1 MLTRAPKGTKDI
13 LPDQSYIWQYIEDN
27 IRDITGTYGYKEI
40 RTPIFEHTELFERGV
55 GDTTDIVQKEM
66 YTFLD
71 KGDRS
76 ITLKPEGT
84 AGVAR
89 AFIEHSLYAQSQPTK
104 LYYVTPVFR
113 YEAPQSGRLRQHHQ
127 FGVEVFG
134 AKEPSIDAEI
144 IGLAMSLFNRLG
156 IKELSINISSIGCPK
171 CRPKYQKALKIYLED
186 RYDKLC
192 TTCQERYER
201 NPLRILDCKE
211 ESCQRLL
218 SDVPM
223 ILDYLCEE
231 CNDHFESLKQYLQN
245 MGLEYEINP
254 MIVRGLDYYTKT
266 VFEII
271 ANEGK
276 FKGTVCGGGRYDGL
290 VEECGGP
297 ATSGVGF
304 GMGLDRLIM
313 VMEGQKIDIPS
324 NKKLDVYV
332 ATIGEAAKFK
342 AMELITEFRNNHIAA
357 DMDHVGRSLKSQFKY
372 SDKLDVPW
380 VCIIGDN
387 ELKENI
393 VKLRDMETGKEVG
406 VSFDNLINTIAKKT
420 DKI

>member
-1 MLTRAPKGTKDI
+1 MFVRAPKGTKDI
-13 LPDQSYIWQYIEDN
+13 LPDQSYVWQYVENN
-27 IRDITGTYGYKEI
+27 IHELTRLYGYKEI

-71 KGDRS
+71 KGGRS

-84 AGVAR
+84 AGVVR

-104 LYYVTPVFR
+104 LYYLTPVFR

-134 AKEPSIDAEI
+134 AKKASIDAEI
-144 IGLAMSLFNRLG
+144 IGLAMALFDRLG
-156 IKELSINISSIGCPK
+156 INDLAINISSIGCPE
-171 CRPKYQKALKIYLED
+171 CRPDYQKALKKYLAD
-186 RYDKLC
+186 RYNKLC
-192 TTCQERYER
+192 TTCKERYER

-211 ESCQRLL
+211 ESCQKLL
-218 SDVPM
+218 KGVPV

-231 CNDHFESLKQYLQN
+231 CNNHFEVLRQYLAI
-245 MGLEYEINP
+245 MGLDYKVNP

-271 ANEGK
+271 AEGDN

-313 VMEGQKIDIPS
+313 IMEEQKVDIPD
-324 NKKLDVYV
+324 NTKLDVYF
-332 ATIGEAAKFK
+332 ATIGEEAKLK
-342 AMELITEFRNNHIAA
+342 AMELITLLRNNHIAA

-393 VKLRDMETGKEVG
+393 VKLRDMVTGEEID
-406 VSFDNLINTIAKKT
+406 VSLDNLVTVLAKKI
-420 DKI
+420 D

>member
-271 ANEGK
+271 ANQGK

>member
-13 LPDQSYIWQYIEDN
+13 LPNQSYKWQYIEEH
-27 IRDITGTYGYKEI
+27 IRELTRLYGYREI

-71 KGDRS
+71 KGKRS

-89 AFIEHSLYAQSQPTK
+89 AYIEHSLYAQSQPIK
-104 LYYVTPVFR
+104 MYYITPVFR

-144 IGLAMSLFNRLG
+144 IGLAMDLLKRLDIG
-156 IKELSINISSIGCPK
+156 HVYINISSIGCPK
-171 CRPKYQKALKIYLED
+171 CRPEYQKELKEFLKD
-186 RYDKLC
+186 RYNRLC
-192 TTCQERYER
+192 PTCQDRYHK

-211 ESCQRLL
+211 ESCKKLL
-218 SDVPM
+218 QDVPVV
-223 ILDYLCEE
+223 LDYLCEE
-231 CNDHFESLKQYLQN
+231 CSEHFKALKKYLSAMN
-245 MGLEYEINP
+245 LDYKINP

-271 ANEGK
+271 AEEGK

-297 ATSGVGF
+297 ATPGIGF
-304 GMGLDRLIM
+304 GMGLDRLLM
-313 VMEGQKIDIPS
+313 VMEGQKTDIPS
-324 NKKLDVYV
+324 EKELDIFF
-332 ATIGEAAKFK
+332 ATIGEASKSK
-342 AMELITEFRNNHIAA
+342 AIQLVTDLRKLGIAA
-357 DMDHVGRSLKSQFKY
+357 DLDHLGRSLKSQFKY

-380 VCIIGDN
+380 VCILGDN
-387 ELKENI
+387 ELESNI
-393 VKLRDMETGKEVG
+393 IKLRNMETGVETEIPI
-406 VSFDNLINTIAKKT
+406 DNLAETLVAK
-420 DKI
+420 IH

>member
-13 LPDQSYIWQYIEDN
+13 LPEQSYKWQYIEEN
-27 IRDITGTYGYKEI
+27 IRKLTRLYGYQEI

-89 AFIEHSLYAQSQPTK
+89 AYIENSLYAQSQPIKT
-104 LYYVTPVFR
+104 YYMTPVFR

-144 IGLAMSLFNRLG
+144 IGLAMNLLERLG
-156 IKELSINISSIGCPK
+156 VDHLTINISSIGCPN
-171 CRPKYQKALKIYLED
+171 CRPNYQSALKNYLGDRFDALCSTCKD
-186 RYDKLC
+186 RYEK
-192 TTCQERYER
+192 

-211 ESCQRLL
+211 DSCRALL
-218 SDVPM
+218 KDVPVV
-223 ILDYLCEE
+223 LDYLCDE
-231 CNDHFESLKQYLQN
+231 CNEHFELLKRYLTA
-245 MGLEYEINP
+245 MGLEYRINP

-271 ANEGK
+271 SEEGK

-297 ATSGVGF
+297 ATSGIGF
-304 GMGLDRLIM
+304 GMGLDRLLM
-313 VMEGQKIDIPS
+313 VMEDQNVYIPDTRG
-324 NKKLDVYV
+324 LDLSFV
-332 ATIGEAAKFK
+332 TIGEAAKAK
-342 AMELITEFRNNHIAA
+342 AVELVAKLRKAGIAT
-357 DMDHVGRSLKSQFKY
+357 DMDHVGRSIKAQFKY
-372 SDKLDVPW
+372 NDKIDVPW
-380 VCIIGDN
+380 VCILGDD
-387 ELKENI
+387 ELERNI
-393 VKLRDMETGKEVG
+393 IKLRDMQTGEETDVAI
-406 VSFDNLINTIAKKT
+406 DDLIDTLNEKM
-420 DKI
+420 D

>member
-13 LPDQSYIWQYIEDN
+13 LPNQSYKWQYIEEH
-27 IRDITGTYGYKEI
+27 IRELTRLYGYREI

-71 KGDRS
+71 KGKRS

-89 AFIEHSLYAQSQPTK
+89 AYIEHSLYAQSQPIK
-104 LYYVTPVFR
+104 MYYITPVFR

-144 IGLAMSLFNRLG
+144 IGLAMDLLKRLDIG
-156 IKELSINISSIGCPK
+156 HVYINISSIGCPK
-171 CRPKYQKALKIYLED
+171 CRPEYQKELKEFLKD
-186 RYDKLC
+186 RYNRLC
-192 TTCQERYER
+192 PTCQDRYHK

-211 ESCQRLL
+211 ESCKKLL
-218 SDVPM
+218 QDVPVV
-223 ILDYLCEE
+223 LDYLCEE
-231 CNDHFESLKQYLQN
+231 CSEHFKALKKYLSAMN
-245 MGLEYEINP
+245 LDYKINP

-271 ANEGK
+271 AEEGK

-297 ATSGVGF
+297 ATPGIGF
-304 GMGLDRLIM
+304 GMGLDRLLM
-313 VMEGQKIDIPS
+313 VMEGQKTDIPS
-324 NKKLDVYV
+324 EKELDIFF
-332 ATIGEAAKFK
+332 ATIGEASKSK
-342 AMELITEFRNNHIAA
+342 AIQLVTDLRKSGIAA
-357 DMDHVGRSLKSQFKY
+357 DLDHLGRSLKSQFKY

-380 VCIIGDN
+380 VCILGDN
-387 ELKENI
+387 ELESNI
-393 VKLRDMETGKEVG
+393 IKLRNMETGVETEIPI
-406 VSFDNLINTIAKKT
+406 DNLAETLVAK
-420 DKI
+420 IH

>member
-1 MLTRAPKGTKDI
+1 
-13 LPDQSYIWQYIEDN
+13 
-27 IRDITGTYGYKEI
+27 
-40 RTPIFEHTELFERGV
+40 
-55 GDTTDIVQKEM
+55 M

-324 NKKLDVYV
+324 NKKLYVYV

-387 ELKENI
+387 DLKENI